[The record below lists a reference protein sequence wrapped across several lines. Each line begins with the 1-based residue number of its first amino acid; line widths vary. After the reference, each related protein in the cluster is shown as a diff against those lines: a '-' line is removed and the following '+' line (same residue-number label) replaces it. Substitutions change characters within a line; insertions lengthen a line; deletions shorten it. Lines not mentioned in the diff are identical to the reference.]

1 MKHFSGRIF
10 RALVTTSLFT
20 FLFFNDASV
29 RAQQKFMGDLVCVA
43 FYNIENL
50 FDTIDSPD
58 TDDKEF
64 LPNGP
69 NQWNTNKYSIK
80 LKNMAEVIGQI
91 GDEFV
96 TGGPSIIGLAEV
108 ENRIVLEDLINTPPL
123 KGKGYGIVHFDSP
136 DNRGVDVALIYKY
149 RDFKVLNAAAI
160 PLRIKDNPKFRT
172 RDQLVVSGILYGDTL
187 HIIVN
192 HWPSRRS
199 GPEFRAAAASLT
211 RRITDSLL
219 ALQPHAKI
227 IIMGD
232 LNDDPT
238 DPSITQFLKAKGS
251 KKDLGPGELF
261 NPMVELFK
269 KGVGSLAYRDA
280 WNLFDQIIV
289 SEPLVQKKAKGYYL
303 YATRIFSKP
312 FLFNKEGQYAGY
324 PFRTFAGGAWVG
336 GYSDHLPSFII
347 LRKK

>member
-1 MKHFSGRIF
+1 MVSRKSF
-10 RALVTTSLFT
+10 RYFFHVALVILLLNGRFIK
-20 FLFFNDASV
+20 
-29 RAQQKFMGDLVCVA
+29 AQQTFNGDLVCVA

-58 TDDKEF
+58 TDDREF
-64 LPNGP
+64 LPDGA
-69 NQWNTNKYSIK
+69 NQWNSNKYKVK

-108 ENRIVLEDLINTPPL
+108 ENRTVLKDLINTPPL
-123 KGKGYGIVHFDSP
+123 QGKGYGIVHFDSP
-136 DNRGVDVALIYKY
+136 DPRGVDVALLYKF
-149 RDFKVLNAAAI
+149 RDFKVLNAVAV
-160 PLRIKDNPKFRT
+160 PLRMKNNPRFRS
-172 RDQLVVSGILYGDTL
+172 RDQLVVSGVSYGDTL
-187 HIIVN
+187 HLIVN

-211 RRITDSLL
+211 RHIVDSLNSVH
-219 ALQPHAKI
+219 PGAKI
-227 IIMGD
+227 IVMGD

-238 DPSITQFLKAKGS
+238 DPSLTQFLQAKGS
-251 KKDLGPGELF
+251 KKDLKTGDLF
-261 NPMVELFK
+261 NPMYELFK

-289 SEPLVQKKAKGYYL
+289 SEPLVHKKKKGYYL
-303 YATRIFSKP
+303 YSTRIFSKP

-347 LRKK
+347 LRKN

>member
-1 MKHFSGRIF
+1 MKSSYLQKIF
-10 RALVTTSLFT
+10 HPILRGILVLFV
-20 FLFFNDASV
+20 LNNGLLNAQKPFN
-29 RAQQKFMGDLVCVA
+29 GELVCVA
-43 FYNIENL
+43 FYNLENL

-64 LPNGP
+64 LPDGP
-69 NQWNTNKYSIK
+69 NQWNTLKYIKK

-108 ENRIVLEDLINTPPL
+108 ENRGVLEDLIDTPPL
-123 KGKGYGIVHFDSP
+123 KGKGYCIVHFDSP
-136 DNRGVDVALIYKY
+136 DNRGVDVALLYKY
-149 RDFKVLNAAAI
+149 RDFKVLNAVAV
-160 PLRIKDNPKFRT
+160 PLHLNDNPKFRT

-199 GPEFRAAAASLT
+199 GPEYRAAAASLT
-211 RRITDSLL
+211 RKISDSLMTL
-219 ALQPHAKI
+219 MPHAKI
-227 IIMGD
+227 IIMGG

-238 DPSITQFLKAKGS
+238 DPSLTQFLKAKGS
-251 KKDLGPGELF
+251 KKELAPGDLF

-289 SEPLVQKKAKGYYL
+289 SEPMVSAKTKGYVL
-303 YATRIFSKP
+303 YATRIFNKP
-312 FLFNKEGQYAGY
+312 YLFNKEGQYAGY
-324 PFRTFAGGAWVG
+324 PFRTFAGGAWIG

>member
-1 MKHFSGRIF
+1 MSSRNFVRFFFLGLSILLIFSRGIIK
-10 RALVTTSLFT
+10 
-20 FLFFNDASV
+20 
-29 RAQQKFMGDLVCVA
+29 AQQTFTGEVVCVA
-43 FYNIENL
+43 FYNLENL

-58 TDDKEF
+58 TDDREF
-64 LPNGP
+64 LPDGA
-69 NQWNTNKYSIK
+69 NQWNSDKYRVK

-108 ENRIVLEDLINTPPL
+108 ENRTVLKDLINTPPL
-123 KGKGYGIVHFDSP
+123 QGKGYGIVHFDSP
-136 DNRGVDVALIYKY
+136 DPRGVDVALLYKF
-149 RDFKVLNAAAI
+149 RDFKVLNAVAV
-160 PLRIKDNPKFRT
+160 PLRMKNNPHFRS
-172 RDQLVVSGILYGDTL
+172 RDQLVVSGVSYGDTL
-187 HIIVN
+187 HLIVN

-211 RRITDSLL
+211 RQIVDSLNL
-219 ALQPHAKI
+219 VHPGAKI
-227 IIMGD
+227 IVMGD

-238 DPSITQFLKAKGS
+238 DPSLTQFLQAKGS
-251 KKDLGPGELF
+251 KKDLKAGDLF
-261 NPMVELFK
+261 NPMHELFK

-289 SEPLVQKKAKGYYL
+289 SETLVHKKAKGYYL
-303 YATRIFSKP
+303 YSTRIFSKP
-312 FLFNKEGQYAGY
+312 FLFNQEGQYAGY

-347 LRKK
+347 LRKN

>member
-1 MKHFSGRIF
+1 M
-10 RALVTTSLFT
+10 
-20 FLFFNDASV
+20 
-29 RAQQKFMGDLVCVA
+29 A

-58 TDDKEF
+58 TDDREF
-64 LPNGP
+64 LPDGA
-69 NQWNTNKYSIK
+69 NQWNSNKYKVK

-108 ENRIVLEDLINTPPL
+108 ENRTVLKDLINTPPL
-123 KGKGYGIVHFDSP
+123 QGKGYGIVHFDSP
-136 DNRGVDVALIYKY
+136 DPRGVDVALLYKF
-149 RDFKVLNAAAI
+149 RDFKVLNAVAV
-160 PLRIKDNPKFRT
+160 PLRMKNNPRFRS
-172 RDQLVVSGILYGDTL
+172 RDQLVVSGVSYGDTL
-187 HIIVN
+187 HLIVN

-211 RRITDSLL
+211 RHIVDSLNSVH
-219 ALQPHAKI
+219 PGAKI
-227 IIMGD
+227 IVMGD

-238 DPSITQFLKAKGS
+238 DPSLTQFLQAKGS
-251 KKDLGPGELF
+251 KKDLKTGDLF
-261 NPMVELFK
+261 NPMYELFK

-289 SEPLVQKKAKGYYL
+289 SEPLVHKKKKGYYL
-303 YATRIFSKP
+303 YSTRIFSKP

-347 LRKK
+347 LRKN